1 MKPNANYFIILL
13 LVSIIS
19 STIVGCS
26 NNNRVKEEVVAEVN
40 GYEITQQ
47 EFDEDFEMIK
57 NNYISQYGEDVM
69 NQESKD
75 NGTFEDVLREWL
87 LRELIYE
94 KLKSEE
100 LKKLGIKITEE
111 EQQKYL
117 QNMNAN
123 NESLK
128 RIANRELIHEKHREH
143 FFNELELSE
152 KEIKKYFDEHKDSLI
167 KVRASHIIVETEE
180 DGNEVLRRLQ
190 EGEDFI
196 SLAATESIYPQAA
209 IKGGDYFVKGGTQ
222 YKEIEDVALD
232 LGIGEISG
240 LIKTDLGYHIVLVE
254 DRMDTFDDLKEE
266 AREALK
272 NQRYSEELDKLINE
286 ADVKI
291 YKDSFTK
298 GDEEVEGKL
307 KESIENE
314 NN

>member
-26 NNNRVKEEVVAEVN
+26 NNTVKEEVVAEVN

-128 RIANRELIHEKHREH
+128 RIANRGLIHEKHREH

-291 YKDSFTK
+291 YMDSFTK
-298 GDEEVEGKL
+298 VDEEVEGKL